1 MAAGIVRF
9 ASKAQRLRREQAS
22 ELRQMVLALEGDAPQ
37 AVRDIVLAID
47 RNTAAERGWSFV
59 MLGPAQNLAVV
70 EWIALNAQRPKVSAR
85 LWARFFVHMRMDT
98 GEICMTRAQM
108 AEAVG
113 AEPRTVSE
121 ALSELVAVGAIIRRQ
136 EGRDVRWFMNPTVGT
151 CLTGAAREDAQ
162 RSAPPVLELVGA
174 AGPAR
179 KRSPGRRARPAS

>member
-37 AVRDIVLAID
+37 AVREIVLAID
-47 RNTAAERGWSFV
+47 RNTAAERGWSFI
-59 MLGPAQNLAVV
+59 MLGPAQNRAVV
-70 EWIALNAQRPKVSAR
+70 RWIQEHAKRPRISGL
-85 LWARFFVHMRMDT
+85 LWAEFFCRMRMDT

-113 AEPRTVSE
+113 ARPDHVSE

-151 CLTGAAREDAQ
+151 SLTGAAREDAQ
-162 RSAPPVLELVGA
+162 RSAPAVLELVGA

-179 KRSPGRRARPAS
+179 KRSPGRRDRPAT